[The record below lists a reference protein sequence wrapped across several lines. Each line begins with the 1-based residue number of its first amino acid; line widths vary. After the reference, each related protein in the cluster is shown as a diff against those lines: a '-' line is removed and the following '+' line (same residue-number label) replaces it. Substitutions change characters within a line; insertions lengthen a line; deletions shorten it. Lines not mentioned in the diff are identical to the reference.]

1 MASRSNGTYVYVGAA
16 PWMTGGVGGVFR
28 RAVGNGGWEA
38 LDKGLPERTEV
49 RAITIHPDDPEIVF
63 IGTNTG
69 PYRSTDSGGRW
80 ERLGFPKDGGEV
92 WSIAVHPTNSRILY
106 AGASPVAVYRSD
118 DGGDTWRKLAS
129 STTLPPQVK
138 MAFACRV
145 MRLAVDPAR
154 PNEVYAAL
162 EVGGVMRSLDG
173 GEHWSNCSADLLKL
187 AQQPHLKS
195 KIQSDTENEGM
206 LDAHALAVSSARAG
220 TVFLAVRMGLF
231 ESADQA
237 ASWHDM
243 EVGRFSPL
251 TYGRDVRVS
260 PQDPNVLY
268 AALSPAARSEDGS
281 IYRSADLG
289 KTWTRFDRGIKA
301 NSTMMAVALH
311 PKDPNQVYGV
321 SRHGQVFG
329 TQDGGHTWWEEAL
342 PDGVAD
348 VYTVA
353 CA

>member
-1 MASRSNGTYVYVGAA
+1 MANQSNGTYVYVGAA

-49 RAITIHPDDPEIVF
+49 RAITIHPDNPDVVY
-63 IGTNTG
+63 IGTQDG
-69 PYRSTDSGGRW
+69 PYRSTDGGMRW

-92 WSIAVHPTNSRILY
+92 WSILVHPKNSRILY
-106 AGASPVAVYRSD
+106 AGASPVAVFRSD
-118 DGGDTWRKLAS
+118 DGGDTWRRLPNS
-129 STTLPPQVK
+129 SLPPVVK

-145 MRLAVDPAR
+145 MRLAADPAR
-154 PNEVYAAL
+154 PDEIYAAL

-173 GEHWSNCSADLLKL
+173 GEHWTDCSADLLNL
-187 AQQPHLKS
+187 AQRPHLKS
-195 KIQSDTENEGM
+195 RIQSDTENEGM
-206 LDAHALAVSSARAG
+206 LDAHALCVSAARPG

-237 ASWHDM
+237 TSWRDM
-243 EVGRFSPL
+243 EIGRFSPL
-251 TYGRDVRVS
+251 TYGRDIRVS
-260 PQDPNVLY
+260 PQDPSVFY
-268 AALSPAARSEDGS
+268 ACLSPAARSEDGS
-281 IYRSADLG
+281 VYRSSDVG
-289 KTWTRFDRGIKA
+289 RTWTRFDHGIKA

-311 PKDPNQVYGV
+311 PRDPDQVYCV

-329 TQDGGHTWWEEAL
+329 TQDGGRSWREEAL